1 MEGKGSYCVEHLSGN
16 RDQKKKKG
24 FIAAMRNSGQSPDC
38 GHSNHGC
45 HRLTVIAIPGDE
57 QEKLFSLVFLLAFWQ
72 GEIVSELLAD
82 ACGARLMASNSRS
95 AAGWLYG
102 LW

>member
-1 MEGKGSYCVEHLSGN
+1 MLNTCPAIET
-16 RDQKKKKG
+16 RKKKKG

>member
-1 MEGKGSYCVEHLSGN
+1 MLNTCPAVET
-16 RDQKKKKG
+16 RKKKG
-24 FIAAMRNSGQSPDC
+24 FIAATRNSGQSPDC

-57 QEKLFSLVFLLAFWQ
+57 QEKLFSLVFLLALWQ